1 MTLEEFFKWKTRKN
15 TTPRAKAIA
24 GLEAHGAVVG
34 ARQDPTETSEQRD

>member
-15 TTPRAKAIA
+15 TTPPAKAIA

-34 ARQDPTETSEQRD
+34 AQQDPTETSEQRD